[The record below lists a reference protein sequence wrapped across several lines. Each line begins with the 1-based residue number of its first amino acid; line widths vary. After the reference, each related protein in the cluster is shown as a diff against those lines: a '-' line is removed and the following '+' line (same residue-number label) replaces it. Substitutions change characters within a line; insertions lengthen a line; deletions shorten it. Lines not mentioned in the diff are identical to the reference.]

1 MGDQWRMKTKI
12 TDKKLFLGLLIL
24 LMGSI
29 WGLSFLATNIAMS
42 RFAPIQTLT
51 LRWTSAAL
59 VFLVLAATGRIRL
72 PGKTPGLGFLLAT
85 GAAMPC
91 VYGLFEAPGIRMT
104 SVSESGVII
113 GSMPI
118 FSLLIER
125 LIRRKRTD
133 WLTVAGILICFGGVV
148 ICTVL
153 TPGFTVSGRLLGYV
167 LLLVAVMAGAA
178 YMHFSSKAGAWYT
191 SAQITAAMAVMG
203 CVFFNALNLIEGYGP
218 DTYRDCFQHPEA
230 GLACLFLGVLCSSL
244 CYLLMNYVL
253 SKVEN
258 TAVASNLGNSWTTV
272 VAVVSGIV
280 MGDPFGWYTAVGLA
294 LIVAGLFLCARKV

>member
-1 MGDQWRMKTKI
+1 MNGQKTGGKV
-12 TDKKLFLGLLIL
+12 FLGVLIL
-24 LMGSI
+24 IMGSI
-29 WGLSFLATNIAMS
+29 WGLSFLATNTAMS
-42 RFAPIQTLT
+42 HFAPIQTLT

-59 VFLVLAATGRIRL
+59 VFLALAAVGKVPL

-113 GSMPI
+113 GAMPI

-133 WLTVAGILICFGGVV
+133 WLTVAGILISFAGVA

-153 TPGFTVSGRLLGYV
+153 SPGFTVSGRLLGYA
-167 LLLVAVMAGAA
+167 LLVVAVIAGAA
-178 YMHFSSKAGAWYT
+178 YMHFSSKAAAQCT
-191 SAQITAAMAVMG
+191 SAQITAAMSLMG
-203 CVFFNALNLIEGYGP
+203 CLFFNALNFAMGYGL
-218 DTYRDCFQHPEA
+218 DTYRDCIAYPKA

-253 SKVEN
+253 SRVEN

-272 VAVVSGIV
+272 VAVVSGVV
-280 MGDPFGWYTAVGLA
+280 MGDPSGWYTAVGVV
-294 LIVAGLFLCARKV
+294 LIVAGLFICARKV

>member
-1 MGDQWRMKTKI
+1 MKNKI
-12 TDKKLFLGLLIL
+12 VDKKWFLGLLIL

-29 WGLSFLATNIAMS
+29 WGLSFLATDTAMS
-42 RFAPIQTLT
+42 HFAPIQTLT
-51 LRWTSAAL
+51 LRRTAAAL
-59 VFLVLAATGRIRL
+59 VFLLLAAAGKVRL
-72 PGKTPGLGFLLAT
+72 PGRTPGLGLLLAT
-85 GAAMPC
+85 DAAMPC

-118 FSLLIER
+118 FSLFIER
-125 LIRRKRTD
+125 LIRHKKTD

-153 TPGFTVSGRLLGYV
+153 SPGFTVSGRLLGYV

-178 YMHFSSKAGAWYT
+178 YMHFSSRAGEWYS
-191 SAQITAAMAVMG
+191 SAQITAAMSLMG
-203 CVFFNALNLIEGYGP
+203 CVFFNALSFLKGYGL
-218 DTYRDCFQHPEA
+218 DAYRDCVAYPKA

-244 CYLLMNYVL
+244 CYLLMNFVL
-253 SKVEN
+253 SRVEN

-272 VAVVSGIV
+272 VAVVSGVI
-280 MGDPFGWYTAVGLA
+280 MGDPFGWYTAVGVA
-294 LIVAGLFLCARKV
+294 MIVAGLFICARKV

>member
-1 MGDQWRMKTKI
+1 MNGQKTGGKV
-12 TDKKLFLGLLIL
+12 FLGVLIL
-24 LMGSI
+24 IMGSI
-29 WGLSFLATNIAMS
+29 WGLSFLATNTAMS
-42 RFAPIQTLT
+42 HFAPIQTLT

-59 VFLVLAATGRIRL
+59 VFLALAAVGKVPL

-113 GSMPI
+113 GAMPI

-133 WLTVAGILICFGGVV
+133 WLTVAGILISFAGVA

-153 TPGFTVSGRLLGYV
+153 SPGFTVSGRLLGYA
-167 LLLVAVMAGAA
+167 LLVVAVIAGAA
-178 YMHFSSKAGAWYT
+178 YMHFSSKAAAQYT
-191 SAQITAAMAVMG
+191 SAQITAAMSLMG
-203 CVFFNALNLIEGYGP
+203 CLFFNALNFAMGYGL
-218 DTYRDCFQHPEA
+218 DTYRDCVAYPKA

-253 SKVEN
+253 SRVEN

-272 VAVVSGIV
+272 VAVVSGVV
-280 MGDPFGWYTAVGLA
+280 MGDPSGWYTAVGVV
-294 LIVAGLFLCARKV
+294 LIVAGLFICARKV

>member
-1 MGDQWRMKTKI
+1 
-12 TDKKLFLGLLIL
+12 
-24 LMGSI
+24 
-29 WGLSFLATNIAMS
+29 
-42 RFAPIQTLT
+42 
-51 LRWTSAAL
+51 
-59 VFLVLAATGRIRL
+59 
-72 PGKTPGLGFLLAT
+72 
-85 GAAMPC
+85 MPC

-125 LIRRKRTD
+125 MIRRKRTD
-133 WLTVAGILICFGGVV
+133 WLTVAGILLSFVGVAV
-148 ICTVL
+148 CTVL
-153 TPGFTVSGRLLGYV
+153 SPGFTVSGRLLGYV

-178 YMHFSSKAGAWYT
+178 YMHFSSKAGACYT
-191 SAQITAAMAVMG
+191 SAQITAAMSVMG

-272 VAVVSGIV
+272 VAVVSGV
-280 MGDPFGWYTAVGLA
+280 AMGDPWGWYIPVGVA
-294 LIVAGLFLCARKV
+294 LIVAGLFICARKV

>member
-1 MGDQWRMKTKI
+1 MKRKI
-12 TDKKLFLGLLIL
+12 TDKKWFLGLLIL

-29 WGLSFLATNIAMS
+29 WGLSFLATNTAMS
-42 RFAPIQTLT
+42 HFAPIQTLT
-51 LRWTSAAL
+51 LRWTAAAL
-59 VFLVLAATGRIRL
+59 VFLALAAAGKVRL
-72 PGKTPGLGFLLAT
+72 PGKTPGLGCLLAT

-125 LIRRKRTD
+125 MIRRKRTD
-133 WLTVAGILICFGGVV
+133 WLTVAGILLSFVGVAV
-148 ICTVL
+148 CTVL
-153 TPGFTVSGRLLGYV
+153 SPGFTVSGRLLGYV

-178 YMHFSSKAGAWYT
+178 YMHFSSKAGACYT
-191 SAQITAAMAVMG
+191 SAQITAAMSVMG
-203 CVFFNALNLIEGYGP
+203 CVFFNALNFAMGYGLA
-218 DTYRDCFQHPEA
+218 TYRDCIAYPKA

-272 VAVVSGIV
+272 VAVVSGV
-280 MGDPFGWYTAVGLA
+280 AMGDPWGWYIPVGVA
-294 LIVAGLFLCARKV
+294 LIVAGLFICARKV